1 MPIIAT
7 GGQNEDTIRRVIE
20 AGANAV
26 SWTPPTTGEIFKEK
40 MVKYRKD
47 RREDFL
53 ETHDGMTLR
62 EFEEYIE
69 EHPEAEEK
77 YSEDSSDGYL

>member
-1 MPIIAT
+1 
-7 GGQNEDTIRRVIE
+7 
-20 AGANAV
+20 
-26 SWTPPTTGEIFKEK
+26 

-69 EHPEAEEK
+69 EYPEAEEK